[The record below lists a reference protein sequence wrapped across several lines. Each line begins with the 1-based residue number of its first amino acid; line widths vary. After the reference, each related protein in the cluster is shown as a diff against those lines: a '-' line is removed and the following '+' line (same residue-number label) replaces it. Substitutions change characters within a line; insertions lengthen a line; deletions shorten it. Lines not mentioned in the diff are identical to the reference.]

1 MRMFASAE
9 QTFAYFASHR
19 FTDKHGITIDT
30 EITPEVF
37 IANITPGKKV
47 TVMNVRDFYNCLTP
61 GSKVRA
67 KGRGNFINLR
77 EEDLGP
83 EMYRIERLPLPDDSF
98 LNSICREGLL
108 TYTDFYFLLN
118 IVATPSIGPTCI
130 LRTDTT
136 YAWTNLP

>member
-1 MRMFASAE
+1 M
-9 QTFAYFASHR
+9 Y
-19 FTDKHGITIDT
+19 T

-37 IANITPGKKV
+37 IANISPGKKV

-83 EMYRIERLPLPDDSF
+83 EIYRIERLPLPDDSF

-118 IVATPSIGPTCI
+118 VVATPRRCMDVFFHTFDVNANDW
-130 LRTDTT
+130 LD
-136 YAWTNLP
+136 AAVKNL